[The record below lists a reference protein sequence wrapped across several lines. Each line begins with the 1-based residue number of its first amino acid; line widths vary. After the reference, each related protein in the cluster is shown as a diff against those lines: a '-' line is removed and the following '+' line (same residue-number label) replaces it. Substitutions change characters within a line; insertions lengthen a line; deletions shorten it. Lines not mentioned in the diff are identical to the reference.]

1 LSAAV
6 TQRHWKKSA
15 ALYCAL
21 VLRPD
26 LDRKKLKKLAQK
38 ILALGDEEAGMPRI
52 TDAEC
57 VELVWTNS
65 QCVKT
70 QNGTCPLLVFGRQLA
85 DNLNSF
91 FGATDE
97 ENFARRGTNRRA
109 AESHEE
115 LD

>member
-1 LSAAV
+1 LSATV

-26 LDRKKLKKLAQK
+26 LDRKELKKLAQK
-38 ILALGDEEAGMPRI
+38 ILALGDEAAGMPKI

-57 VELVWTNS
+57 VELVWANS

-70 QNGTCPLLVFGRQLA
+70 QNGACSLLIFGKQLA
-85 DNLNSF
+85 DELNEF
-91 FGATDE
+91 VNGDDDE
-97 ENFARRGTNRRA
+97 NSRGRGRRSPVGVA
-109 AESHEE
+109 GEE
-115 LD
+115 FD